1 MVEAP
6 VIDVCIVEDQR
17 DIREGIEEL
26 INAAPGYRCVGS
38 YGSMEQ
44 ALPYMK
50 DRSPDVALIDIGL
63 PGMSGIE
70 GVKELRSRS
79 SSISLL
85 VLTIYSDDNRILEA
99 LCAGAHGYL
108 LKNTTPARLLESL
121 KEVRDGGA
129 PMSTEIARRVVELFQ
144 KFHPPARVDY
154 ELTPHEERILR
165 LLVSGE
171 NYKTTAGKLGVS
183 VNTVSYHVRRIY
195 EKLQVHSRTDAVA
208 KALRSGMFR

>member
-6 VIDVCIVEDQR
+6 VINVCIVEDQR
-17 DIREGIEEL
+17 DIREGIEQL

-44 ALPYMK
+44 ALPYLK
-50 DRSPDVALIDIGL
+50 EKSPDVALIDIGL

-85 VLTIYSDDNRILEA
+85 VLTVYSDDNRILEA

-129 PMSTEIARRVVELFQ
+129 PMSPEIARRVVELFQ

-171 NYKTTAGKLGVS
+171 NYKTTAAKLGVS

>member
-1 MVEAP
+1 MVQAP
-6 VIDVCIVEDQR
+6 MIDVCIVEDLR
-17 DIREGIEEL
+17 DIREGIEQL

-50 DRSPDVALIDIGL
+50 ERVPDVALIDIGL

-70 GVKELRSRS
+70 GVKELHSRN

-85 VLTIYSDDNRILEA
+85 VLTVYSDDNRILEA

-129 PMSTEIARRVVELFQ
+129 PMSPEIARRVVELFQ

-154 ELTPHEERILR
+154 KLTPHEERILR

-171 NYKTTAGKLGVS
+171 NYKTTAAKLGVS